1 MRIKMAL
8 SVASILVT
16 QNLLLAN
23 ETTKLDDVQ
32 VVTSASGYE
41 QNVADAP
48 ASISVITAEELQK
61 KSYTDVIDAVK
72 NIPGVAVAG
81 GGNNQEITIRGMGAN
96 YTKYLIDGKP
106 ISAGRTVNGNG
117 TDGGKIGA
125 YLPPIDMIERIE
137 IVRGPMSSLYGSD
150 AMGGVINVI
159 TKKASSDTWKGSI
172 TPEYT
177 KSVNDYSNDNYGT
190 SMFLTGPLI
199 KDKVSLSLDGSFQG
213 TDESDYVGGEGQ
225 KSGSSESEKKVR
237 KIGSELTWNVDENN
251 DLGLRYDFTRQEYK
265 TTLGKSVNV
274 SSQASTNEN
283 EKDAYTVSHKAKYN
297 DFILNTY
304 YQDETTKKVYDLGGT
319 DEKKEDCPE
328 KKKENRKNISAVKE
342 NVSAWERVLKS
353 REKERPVGKDYIDRL
368 FTDFVE
374 LHGDRYYKDD
384 PAVVGGIAYFH
395 GKAVTVIAQCKGKT
409 TKENLERN
417 FAMPSPE
424 GYRKALRL
432 MKQAE
437 KFNRPIITF
446 VNTSGAF
453 CGKEAEERG
462 QGEAIARN
470 LYEMSAIKVPILCL
484 MIGEGGSGGALALAV
499 ADEVWMMENA
509 VYSVLSPEGFA
520 SILWK
525 DSKRASEAAGV
536 MRLTAADLKE
546 LKVIEEIICE
556 PEVYREDTMVPVL
569 CELEEKMEHFLEQY
583 GSLSEKQLTDRRYD
597 RFRRM

>member
-1 MRIKMAL
+1 MRLHNMFKKTGEKIT
-8 SVASILVT
+8 SIHSRNRRKPEAPEGILKKCNKCGAAILTDEVINGKYICPKCHGYFRIPAYKRIELVT
-16 QNLLLAN
+16 DAGSFEEWDAKIDEGERPENP
-23 ETTKLDDVQ
+23 LDFRGYTEKVEALRVKTGLDEAVITGKATICGYP
-32 VVTSASGYE
+32 VVIGVCDGRFMMASMGHAVGEKITRAVERATEERLPVVLFTCSGGARMQEGIISLMQMAKTSA
-41 QNVADAP
+41 A
-48 ASISVITAEELQK
+48 LK
-61 KSYTDVIDAVK
+61 
-72 NIPGVAVAG
+72 
-81 GGNNQEITIRGMGAN
+81 RH
-96 YTKYLIDGKP
+96 
-106 ISAGRTVNGNG
+106 
-117 TDGGKIGA
+117 
-125 YLPPIDMIERIE
+125 
-137 IVRGPMSSLYGSD
+137 SD
-150 AMGGVINVI
+150 AGLLYIPVLTDPTTGGVTASFAMLGDIILAEPGALIGFAGPRVI
-159 TKKASSDTWKGSI
+159 EQTI
-172 TPEYT
+172 
-177 KSVNDYSNDNYGT
+177 
-190 SMFLTGPLI
+190 
-199 KDKVSLSLDGSFQG
+199 
-213 TDESDYVGGEGQ
+213 GQ
-225 KSGSSESEKKVR
+225 KLPEGFQRAEFLLEH
-237 KIGSELTWNVDENN
+237 GFVDRIVTRDEMKEV
-251 DLGLRYDFTRQEYK
+251 LGQILK
-265 TTLGKSVNV
+265 MH
-274 SSQASTNEN
+274 
-283 EKDAYTVSHKAKYN
+283 TV
-297 DFILNTY
+297 
-304 YQDETTKKVYDLGGT
+304 T

-328 KKKENRKNISAVKE
+328 KKKENRKNISAGKE
-342 NVSAWERVLKS
+342 NVSDWERVLKS

-424 GYRKALRL
+424 GYRKVLRL

-437 KFNRPIITF
+437 KFQRPVICF
-446 VNTSGAF
+446 VDTPGAF
-453 CGKEAEERG
+453 CGMEAEERG

-470 LYEMSAIKVPILCL
+470 LYEMSALKVPVLSIV
-484 MIGEGGSGGALALAV
+484 IGEGGSGGALALAV